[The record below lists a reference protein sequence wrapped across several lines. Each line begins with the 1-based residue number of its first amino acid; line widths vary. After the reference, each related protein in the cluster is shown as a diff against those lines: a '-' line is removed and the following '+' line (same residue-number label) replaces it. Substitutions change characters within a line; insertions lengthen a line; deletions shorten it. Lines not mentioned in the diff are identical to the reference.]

1 MFFVKDFSD
10 SPVNHRRPP
19 VNHRRLAV
27 NHRRLVTKKW
37 FFFIHFLDD
46 SEHSK
51 TNEHLNIFWYFWSDS
66 LVNHRR
72 PPVNHRRLAVN
83 HRRLVTKKWFFFIH
97 FLDDSEHSK
106 TNEHLKIFWYFWS
119 DSLVNHRKL
128 AVNHRRLVTK
138 KKKWPSQKKI
148 FFFYPFSGWI
158 RAFWVQKK

>member
-1 MFFVKDFSD
+1 MCFLLRIFQILRWITADLRWITAD
-10 SPVNHRRPP
+10 LRWITADWSPKND
-19 VNHRRLAV
+19 
-27 NHRRLVTKKW
+27 

-72 PPVNHRRLAVN
+72 
-83 HRRLVTKKWFFFIH
+83 
-97 FLDDSEHSK
+97 
-106 TNEHLKIFWYFWS
+106 
-119 DSLVNHRKL
+119 L

-148 FFFYPFSGWI
+148 IFFLSIFWMNQSLLSPKKVVPNFFF
-158 RAFWVQKK
+158 FWENCWHFQLFFCVQNPLLG